1 MMSLLKIMS
10 TSYIA
15 NLVYY
20 QRVMNENLQII
31 NDCLRVIVNNGMNNY
46 LTEEQVRGINETIDA
61 MDGVVE
67 EITYILNFIQY
78 HHHI

>member
-1 MMSLLKIMS
+1 MS
-10 TSYIA
+10 TSYIT

-31 NDCLRVIVNNGMNNY
+31 NDCLRVIVNSGMNNY
-46 LTEEQVRGINETIDA
+46 LTEEQIRGINETIDA

-78 HHHI
+78 HHRI

>member
-1 MMSLLKIMS
+1 MS
-10 TSYIA
+10 TSYIT

-46 LTEEQVRGINETIDA
+46 LTEEQLRGINETIDA

>member
-1 MMSLLKIMS
+1 MS
-10 TSYIA
+10 TSYIT

-78 HHHI
+78 HRHI

>member
-1 MMSLLKIMS
+1 MS
-10 TSYIA
+10 TSYIT

-31 NDCLRVIVNNGMNNY
+31 NDCLRVIVNSGMNNY
-46 LTEEQVRGINETIDA
+46 LTEDQIRGINETIDA